1 MNGIFLELTMVLI
14 LAGGIALL
22 VSFFKQP
29 SIIAYIIAGLLLG
42 PVGYF
47 HLQEYETL
55 QGLAQIGIALL
66 LFMVGLELDIRQFK
80 RMGKAAVIV
89 GIGQIIIMVGLGFL
103 ILTLLGLEMRSAL
116 FLAVALAFS
125 STIIVVKLLAEKK
138 DLESLYG
145 KIAIGILLIEDFVAV
160 VALIILSSLG
170 GNDIQSALPLWKS
183 ISLMIGKALLLLA
196 IIYVTSKYILPRIL
210 KYVGRSDE
218 LLLIFSLSWALGLA
232 AFVSLPFIGF
242 SLEIGGFLAGI
253 ALANS
258 AVHYQIGARIQSLR
272 DFFIIIFFIV
282 LGSHFSIDDISSLI
296 IPGIILSVFVLVL
309 KPFLIF
315 MLLTML
321 GYKSRT
327 AFFTGAVLSQ
337 ISEFSLILAALGLK
351 LGYLSEREIGLMTLV
366 AIITIAL
373 SSYTILYDQKLFD
386 WLRQHLT
393 KFEREDAGIEHGYT
407 KVEHKNHI
415 VLIGAHRLGGQ
426 IIESLRHQNLPFV
439 IIDFNPEIA
448 ERYAQQ
454 ELNSICGDITDPLI
468 QELVNLPQAK
478 LVISTI
484 LDIHDNIILAEVT
497 KKPPIRTRVVVAAY
511 DEHQAQELY
520 DKGVDYVILPHF
532 IGGLHLSKLF
542 KKGYKFTELKK
553 LRDHQ
558 LQLLKNHEAT

>member
-1 MNGIFLELTMVLI
+1 MHGIFLELTLVLI
-14 LAGGIALL
+14 LAGGIALF

-42 PVGYF
+42 PIGHF
-47 HLQEYETL
+47 HLAQYDTL

-66 LFMVGLELDIRQFK
+66 LFMVGLELDVAQFK

-89 GIGQIIIMVGLGFL
+89 GVGQIIIMVGLGFL
-103 ILTLLGLEMRSAL
+103 ILTLLGLAVKSAL

-160 VALIILSSLG
+160 IALIILSSIG
-170 GNDIQSALPLWKS
+170 GNDAHLAIPLWHN
-183 ISLMIGKALLLLA
+183 ILFTVAKAFLLLGV
-196 IIYVTSKYILPRIL
+196 IYFSGKFILPRIL

-282 LGSHFSIDDISSLI
+282 LGSHFTIGNIQNLI
-296 IPGIILSVFVLVL
+296 VPGIILSLFVLIL

-337 ISEFSLILAALGLK
+337 ISEFSLILAALGFK
-351 LGYLSEREIGLMTLV
+351 LGYLGEQEIGLITLV

-386 WLRQHLT
+386 WLRKHLA
-393 KFEREDAGIEHGYT
+393 KFERTDSEIEHSSN
-407 KVEHKNHI
+407 KVQHKNHI
-415 VLIGAHRLGGQ
+415 VLVGAHRLGGQ
-426 IIESLRHQNLPFV
+426 IIESLKHQKLPFV
-439 IIDFNPEIA
+439 ILDFNPEVT
-448 ERYAQQ
+448 EKYAK
-454 ELNSICGDITDPLI
+454 EGLNAICGDITDPMI
-468 QELVNLPQAK
+468 QELVNLTEAK
-478 LVISTI
+478 LVISTV
-484 LDIHDNIILAEVT
+484 LDIHDNFILAEVA
-497 KKPPIRTRVVVAAY
+497 KKPPIRTRLVVAAY
-511 DEHQAQELY
+511 DERQAEELY
-520 DKGVDYVILPHF
+520 EKGVDYVILPHF

-542 KKGYKFTELKK
+542 KNGYKFTELKK

-558 LQLLKNHEAT
+558 LELFKSKPVV